1 MTDKRTRSAKTEGSS
16 KAVPQA
22 VLKPAR
28 RLTLVMLVPLVAILL
43 AGWLG
48 YTAWISRGF
57 IITVQLDHGHGIK
70 TGHEVRHRGITVGEV
85 RNVRLAEGFEG
96 VIATVSLATQ

>member
-1 MTDKRTRSAKTEGSS
+1 MESTS

-28 RLTLVMLVPLVAILL
+28 RLSLALLVPVAALLL

-48 YTAWISRGF
+48 YTAWVSRGF
-57 IITVQLDHGHGIK
+57 IITVQLDQGHGIK

-85 RNVRLAEGFEG
+85 RKVKLAEGFEG
-96 VIATVSLATQ
+96 VIVTVSLAGQSDQ